1 MPSLRTGLGGLGLAG
16 RLRHQ
21 ALEAVQEAVEAGIDS
36 VEEGGGYARFIA
48 HTANAAFE
56 GEDDGGQAL
65 GEGWGC

>member
-1 MPSLRTGLGGLGLAG
+1 M
-16 RLRHQ
+16 
-21 ALEAVQEAVEAGIDS
+21 QEAVEAGVDG